1 MRRGAILTLAV
12 LVAACTDGGAAS
24 TTTEP
29 PTTTTTVQE
38 TTTTVERLADCPAP
52 PYDIGTFPSGIS
64 SEQVPVAD
72 LPFDDYT
79 IVPGSSSE
87 IWLADDGSLAMA
99 LIRGALP
106 PEQWPGESQIV
117 DIDGVDARVGPF
129 ESGEWVAAW
138 FEEPGERCDQ
148 YTLVFYPPVDP
159 QEVQATIESMDRTA
173 G

>member
-1 MRRGAILTLAV
+1 MRLGVLMTLAV
-12 LVAACTDGGAAS
+12 LAAACTNGGAAP
-24 TTTEP
+24 TTIVA
-29 PTTTTTVQE
+29 PTTTTAPA

-52 PYDIGTFPSGIS
+52 PYDISSFPSGIT
-64 SEQVPVAD
+64 SEQVPIAD

-79 IVPGSSSE
+79 IVPGSSSQ
-87 IWLADDGSLAMA
+87 IWLADDGALAMA

-106 PEQWPGESQIV
+106 PEQWPGERGEVS
-117 DIDGVDARVGPF
+117 IDGAPAVVGPF
-129 ESGEWVAAW
+129 DDGTWVAAW

-159 QEVQATIESMDRTA
+159 EEVRTTIESMDRTA

>member
-1 MRRGAILTLAV
+1 VAFAV
-12 LVAACTDGGAAS
+12 LAAACSDGAAVS
-24 TTTEP
+24 TTTAQ
-29 PTTTTTVQE
+29 PTTTSVPE

-52 PYDIGTFPSGIS
+52 PYQISTFPSGIS
-64 SEQVPVAD
+64 SDQVPVAD

-79 IVPGSSSE
+79 TVPGSSSE
-87 IWLADDGSLAMA
+87 IWLADDGGLAMA

-129 ESGEWVAAW
+129 ETGEWVVAW

>member
-1 MRRGAILTLAV
+1 VRRGAIVLLAV
-12 LVAACTDGGAAS
+12 LVAGCTNGGTVP

-29 PTTTTTVQE
+29 PPTTTTAQE

-52 PYDIGTFPSGIS
+52 PYDIGFFPSGIS
-64 SEQVPVAD
+64 SDQVPVAD

-129 ESGEWVAAW
+129 EGGEWVVAW
-138 FEEPGERCDQ
+138 FEAPGERCDQ

-159 QEVQATIESMDRTA
+159 QEVEATIESMDRTA

>member
-1 MRRGAILTLAV
+1 MIALLAS
-12 LVAACTDGGAAS
+12 ACTDGGAVS
-24 TTTEP
+24 TTTQSP
-29 PTTTTTVQE
+29 PTPTTVPE
-38 TTTTVERLADCPAP
+38 TTTTVERLVDCPAP
-52 PYDIGTFPSGIS
+52 PYDISSFPSGVS
-64 SEQVPVAD
+64 SDQVPVSD

-106 PEQWPGESQIV
+106 PEQWPGDSQIV
-117 DIDGVDARVGPF
+117 EIDGVDARVGPF
-129 ESGEWVAAW
+129 ESGEWVVAW

-159 QEVQATIESMDRTA
+159 QEVRATIDSMDRTA

>member
-1 MRRGAILTLAV
+1 MRRGAIVVLAV
-12 LVAACTDGGAAS
+12 AVVACTDGGAAS
-24 TTTEP
+24 TTTEAP
-29 PTTTTTVQE
+29 MTTTTVQE

-52 PYDIGTFPSGIS
+52 PYDIGSFPSGVS

-129 ESGEWVAAW
+129 ETGEWVAAW
-138 FEEPGERCDQ
+138 FEQPGERCDQ

-159 QEVQATIESMDRTA
+159 REVQATLDSMDRTA

>member
-1 MRRGAILTLAV
+1 MLLTLAA
-12 LVAACTDGGAAS
+12 LAAACSDGGAATTTVEAPS
-24 TTTEP
+24 TTT
-29 PTTTTTVQE
+29 TLAE

-52 PYDIGTFPSGIS
+52 PYDIGSFPSGIS
-64 SEQVPVAD
+64 SDQIPVED

-87 IWLADDGSLAMA
+87 IWLAEDGSLAMA

-117 DIDGVDARVGPF
+117 EIDGVDARVGPF
-129 ESGEWVAAW
+129 ESGEWVVAW
-138 FEEPGERCDQ
+138 FEQPGERCDQ

-159 QEVQATIESMDRTA
+159 QEVKATIESMDRTA

>member
-1 MRRGAILTLAV
+1 MRRGAIVLLAV
-12 LVAACTDGGAAS
+12 WMAGCTNGDTVP

-29 PTTTTTVQE
+29 PATTTTVQE

-52 PYDIGTFPSGIS
+52 PYDIGFFPSGIS
-64 SEQVPVAD
+64 SDQVPVAD

-106 PEQWPGESQIV
+106 PEQWPGASQIV

-129 ESGEWVAAW
+129 EGGEWVVAW
-138 FEEPGERCDQ
+138 FEAPGERCDQ

>member
-1 MRRGAILTLAV
+1 MRRGAIVVLAV
-12 LVAACTDGGAAS
+12 AAVACTDGSAAPS
-24 TTTEP
+24 TTEP
-29 PTTTTTVQE
+29 PSTTTTVLE
-38 TTTTVERLADCPAP
+38 TTT
-52 PYDIGTFPSGIS
+52 
-64 SEQVPVAD
+64 
-72 LPFDDYT
+72 
-79 IVPGSSSE
+79 GSSSE

-129 ESGEWVAAW
+129 EAGEWVVAW

-159 QEVQATIESMDRTA
+159 QEVRATIESMDRTA

>member
-1 MRRGAILTLAV
+1 MVMCAV
-12 LVAACTDGGAAS
+12 LVAACTEGGAS
-24 TTTEP
+24 TTTTALP
-29 PTTTTTVQE
+29 ATTTIPE

-52 PYDIGTFPSGIS
+52 PYDISAFPSGVS
-64 SEQVPVAD
+64 SDQVPVED

-129 ESGEWVAAW
+129 DTGEWVAAW
-138 FEEPGERCDQ
+138 FEQPGERCDR

-159 QEVQATIESMDRTA
+159 QEVQTTIESMDRTA

>member
-1 MRRGAILTLAV
+1 MRRGVIVLLAV
-12 LVAACTDGGAAS
+12 FTAACTDGGAAS
-24 TTTEP
+24 TTTDP
-29 PTTTTTVQE
+29 PTTTTTAQE

-52 PYDIGTFPSGIS
+52 PYDIGFFPSGIS

-99 LIRGALP
+99 LVRGALP
-106 PEQWPGESQIV
+106 PEQWPGE
-117 DIDGVDARVGPF
+117 RV
-129 ESGEWVAAW
+129 VAW
-138 FEEPGERCDQ
+138 FEEPGERCDR

-159 QEVQATIESMDRTA
+159 REVQATIESMDRTA

>member
-1 MRRGAILTLAV
+1 VRRGAILTLAV
-12 LVAACTDGGAAS
+12 LAAACTDGGAAS
-24 TTTEP
+24 TTTEA

-52 PYDIGTFPSGIS
+52 PYDIGAFPSGVS
-64 SEQVPVAD
+64 AEQVPVAD

-106 PEQWPGESQIV
+106 PERWPGESQIV

-129 ESGEWVAAW
+129 EAGEWVVAW

-159 QEVQATIESMDRTA
+159 QEVRATIESMDRTA